1 MNRAL
6 LLFRIPNKSFECD
19 YALIFERVSMW
30 FDLGLFFACFGLF
43 ATSLTSFT
51 DLNLPKF
58 NFFLF
63 YVFRQQ
69 NTNFTIK
76 MSLKLDQST
85 IQSDLTLIREKLS
98 QSPRNSQTSSF
109 SSENLNQIQNAVHTY
124 ENLKTQI
131 DATEKTLQKAQELVT
146 SSTTDFQ
153 Q

>member
-1 MNRAL
+1 
-6 LLFRIPNKSFECD
+6 
-19 YALIFERVSMW
+19 
-30 FDLGLFFACFGLF
+30 
-43 ATSLTSFT
+43 
-51 DLNLPKF
+51 
-58 NFFLF
+58 
-63 YVFRQQ
+63 
-69 NTNFTIK
+69 

-98 QSPRNSQTSSF
+98 QSPRNSQTSSS